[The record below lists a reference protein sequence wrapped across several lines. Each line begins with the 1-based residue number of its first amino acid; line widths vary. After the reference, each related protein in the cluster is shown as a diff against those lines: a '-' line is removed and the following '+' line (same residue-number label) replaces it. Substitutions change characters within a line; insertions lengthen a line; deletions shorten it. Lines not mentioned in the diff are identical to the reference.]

1 VIQNEIMVY
10 HGYAKPISFKPT
22 YIKLKWLKMKEE
34 NDYIDVMFMLMER
47 QLPKSFFVQK
57 VKLNP
62 LKDPLP
68 KMFIETLK

>member
-1 VIQNEIMVY
+1 
-10 HGYAKPISFKPT
+10 
-22 YIKLKWLKMKEE
+22 MKEE